1 MTRQTL
7 ASVYV
12 AVAATGLVAATQWV
26 GYRLAYHPALGGL
39 HFGGGRVLYPPWAL
53 LVWAGRYGRDVPR
66 TLDEGYAIA
75 AAGLVLATL
84 IVAAAS
90 AAGRSKVRVRE
101 LGRDRWATPRDLRAA
116 GLLGGC
122 GTVLGRTADGR
133 QWLTYDGPEHQLVS
147 GASRSGKGVGHVIPT
162 LLNWTG
168 SALVYDVKDEL
179 WQTTAG
185 FRGRFGHVLR
195 FNPTRLD
202 SARFNPLL
210 EVRKGT
216 DEVRD
221 VQNVVEM
228 LVNPTG
234 AKLSLD
240 VWDQQASQLLVALV
254 LHVLYTEPDGQKN
267 LATVRSRLLDFRRTV
282 RDMAATA
289 HRLNAHSDEPEVHP
303 EVALVAREL
312 MAQPEKFQASVRGTA
327 ASYLTLWADE
337 VVARNTAASDFRL
350 GDLACCDRP
359 VTLYLQ
365 PPPSDAPRLRPL
377 VRLVL
382 NQACRTLMEH
392 LDADS
397 RGRPKRHRLLLML
410 DEFPTLG
417 RLEFFTMNLRQ
428 MAAYGVKAHL
438 VVQSFNDVAEA
449 YGPTNTIIDNCHVL
463 TAFASADVTTCE
475 RVSRMAGT
483 VTEYREGYSG
493 PRGTMAV
500 GRRTV
505 SLSEQVR
512 PLLSPGDVR
521 ELGLD
526 EQLVF
531 VTGFRPMR
539 VRKLRYF
546 ADPCL
551 SRRALPPPDSAAE
564 PDRPDGV
571 VAVASDWAGEREKV
585 ASPPMPPVGQP
596 APTSPPMVPAVVVA
610 PQRAP
615 VLAAPMDLDLGDD
628 EDELTD
634 V

>member
-1 MTRQTL
+1 
-7 ASVYV
+7 
-12 AVAATGLVAATQWV
+12 
-26 GYRLAYHPALGGL
+26 
-39 HFGGGRVLYPPWAL
+39 
-53 LVWAGRYGRDVPR
+53 
-66 TLDEGYAIA
+66 
-75 AAGLVLATL
+75 
-84 IVAAAS
+84 
-90 AAGRSKVRVRE
+90 
-101 LGRDRWATPRDLRAA
+101 
-116 GLLGGC
+116 
-122 GTVLGRTADGR
+122 
-133 QWLTYDGPEHQLVS
+133 
-147 GASRSGKGVGHVIPT
+147 
-162 LLNWTG
+162 
-168 SALVYDVKDEL
+168 
-179 WQTTAG
+179 
-185 FRGRFGHVLR
+185 
-195 FNPTRLD
+195 
-202 SARFNPLL
+202 
-210 EVRKGT
+210 
-216 DEVRD
+216 
-221 VQNVVEM
+221 
-228 LVNPTG
+228 
-234 AKLSLD
+234 
-240 VWDQQASQLLVALV
+240 
-254 LHVLYTEPDGQKN
+254 
-267 LATVRSRLLDFRRTV
+267 VRSRLLDFRRTV

-289 HRLNAHSDEPEVHP
+289 HRLNPASGEPEVHP

-327 ASYLTLWADE
+327 ASYVTLWADE
-337 VVARNTAASDFRL
+337 VVARNTSTSDFRL
-350 GDLACCDRP
+350 GDLACCERP

-377 VRLVL
+377 VRLLL

-392 LDADS
+392 LGTDG

-428 MAAYGVKAHL
+428 MAGYGVKAHL

-449 YGPTNTIIDNCHVL
+449 YGPTNTILDNCHVL
-463 TAFASADVTTCE
+463 TAFASADVATCE

-493 PRGTMAV
+493 PRGAMSG

-539 VRKLRYF
+539 VRKLRYH

-551 SRRALPPPDSAAE
+551 ARRVLPPPDPAAA

-571 VAVASDWAGEREKV
+571 AVVPSDWAGEREKV
-585 ASPPMPPVGQP
+585 AASPVVMVTSTPAQTPPRLPAVAAPAPVPVSPPG
-596 APTSPPMVPAVVVA
+596 
-610 PQRAP
+610 
-615 VLAAPMDLDLGDD
+615 LEFDD
-628 EDELTD
+628 DDGLTD